1 MRIKSNDK
9 SRYSERANTTR
20 LCVTLGEKCQYIVY
34 PRRSSAVHLLDAC
47 DMPSNVLHGDGILDR
62 QTVALTFHS
71 SLIDQNTTVG
81 VES

>member
-1 MRIKSNDK
+1 MWIKSNNE

-20 LCVTLGEKCQYIVY
+20 LRVTLGEKCQYIVY
-34 PRRSSAVHLLDAC
+34 PGKFSGVHLLDAC
-47 DMPSNVLHGDGILDR
+47 DMPSNILHGDGILDR
-62 QTVALTFHS
+62 QTVALTFRS